1 MMPLFKA
8 NRLSINTN
16 EQATITNFQTIT
28 TRLRFIRKSFL
39 RILLFCCILLVTAL
53 SSRQVVAEA
62 ANTFTTRITLLPS
75 QITLSYPQDVR
86 FSQVLSD
93 AYAQSNGEIYALG
106 TGLIDPH
113 KQTIIDTQRRVIMRQ
128 LTQLNTPQAMRL
140 AKQLDSL
147 PLVYHEPI
155 ATDLISVRVSSKL
168 NALIKQDYWLSLP
181 KRPTHI
187 KVFDPAL
194 DHSVTMALQENADL
208 RDYLAK
214 LSKMTKQDRHDSVWI
229 IQADRAVYQVDNLTW
244 KNTLHFLSPG
254 AIVFIG
260 LQDLPD
266 EYRDLNANIAHLLAF
281 RLEL

>member
-1 MMPLFKA
+1 MMSLFKA
-8 NRLSINTN
+8 NYLSINTN
-16 EQATITNFQTIT
+16 EQATMTNLQTIS
-28 TRLRFIRKSFL
+28 TRLRFIRKSLL
-39 RILLFCCILLVTAL
+39 RTLLFGGILLITAL
-53 SSRQVVAEA
+53 SSRHVIAET

-75 QITLSYPQDVR
+75 QITLSYSQDVR

-93 AYAQSNGEIYALG
+93 AYAQSNEEIYALG

-113 KQTIIDTQRRVIMRQ
+113 KQTMIDTQKRVIMRQ
-128 LTQLNTPQAMRL
+128 LMRQNTPEATNL
-140 AKQLDSL
+140 AKQLDAL
-147 PLVYHEPI
+147 PLAYHEPI
-155 ATDLISVRVSSKL
+155 ATDLTRIRVSSKL
-168 NALIKQDYWLSLP
+168 NPLIKQDYWLSLP

-194 DHSVTMALQENADL
+194 DHSVTMALQENANL

-214 LSKMTKQDRHDSVWI
+214 LSQITKQDRHESAWI
-229 IQADRAVYQVDNLTW
+229 IQADRVVYQVDNLAW

-260 LQDLPD
+260 LPNLPD

>member
-1 MMPLFKA
+1 MMSLFKA
-8 NRLSINTN
+8 NRLSVNTN
-16 EQATITNFQTIT
+16 EQAFNTHLQTINT
-28 TRLRFIRKSFL
+28 SLWFTRNSLLRTM
-39 RILLFCCILLVTAL
+39 LFCCVLLVTAL

-93 AYAQSNGEIYALG
+93 AYAQSNEEIYALG

-113 KQTIIDTQRRVIMRQ
+113 KQTMIDTQKRVIMRQ
-128 LTQLNTPQAMRL
+128 LTQLNTPQAMQL

-155 ATDLISVRVSSKL
+155 ATDLTSVRVSSKL
-168 NALIKQDYWLSLP
+168 NPLIKQDYWLSLS

-208 RDYLAK
+208 RDYLAT
-214 LSKMTKQDRHDSVWI
+214 LSQMTKRDRHDSAWI
-229 IQADRAVYQVDNLTW
+229 IQANRVVYQVDNLAW

-260 LQDLPD
+260 LQNLPD